1 MAENNRAGVS
11 QIWCHNTFE
20 GNFNQMP
27 TDFQNGFTI
36 KLSSKFVK
44 KSLLKTPPQF
54 NHVIAIA
61 CGRQHLLTHS
71 GQLAGVLHQ
80 SVYSETQYAIEI
92 TGNYYVKTIKL
103 LSKICIFSYTSLC
116 ISVFLIFSV
125 MHCWSLQVQQK

>member
-1 MAENNRAGVS
+1 VAENNRAGVS

-27 TDFQNGFTI
+27 TDFQNAFTI

-44 KSLLKTPPQF
+44 KSILKTSPQF

-71 GQLAGVLHQ
+71 GQLAGILHQ

-92 TGNYYVKTIKL
+92 TGNYYVKTITL
-103 LSKICIFSYTSLC
+103 LSKIHIFSYTSC
-116 ISVFLIFSV
+116 AFQPFSS
-125 MHCWSLQVQQK
+125 SL